1 MNCRPGIP
9 FPLNDPIGDY
19 LTNSKNGVIFVSFGS
34 VIKGSLM
41 AVQTKRMLIRAF
53 ARFPEYDFLWVWD
66 EIEMLG
72 KPDNVMLSKWA
83 PQQDI
88 LAHPNLKVFVTHAGQ
103 SSFQE
108 ALCHR
113 KVRKFFKSKLCTY
126 YSSN

>member
-1 MNCRPGIP
+1 
-9 FPLNDPIGDY
+9 
-19 LTNSKNGVIFVSFGS
+19 
-34 VIKGSLM
+34 M

-72 KPDNVMLSKWA
+72 KPDNVMLSNWA

-108 ALCHR
+108 ALCHKKAR
-113 KVRKFFKSKLCTY
+113 KIFKSKLCKY
-126 YSSN
+126 L